1 MRIPEYQIYER
12 RSLHWVIRWGVRAV
26 VWSLVSLTLLM
37 GWWAKYVFDNA
48 EPFEGLHSGEHWI
61 SLEQLSPEARG
72 FVEVRWERPH
82 RELAWRVIWE
92 RHKFDHSLLLGS
104 RIIYWSSLTESQA
117 GELLVNCN
125 VPLAVQNQ
133 IGDSFTPPPPGEL
146 ALEDLLQCTWNPEWE
161 LERALNRLVERERI
175 TDHRRDELLF
185 KFCGHLP
192 PHLKADPEPQ
202 ELTDDIRWHCRE

>member
-12 RSLHWVIRWGVRAV
+12 RSLHWVIRWGIRAV
-26 VWSLVSLTLLM
+26 VWSFVSLTLLM

-72 FVEVRWERPH
+72 FVEVRWEHFEGKLTRT
-82 RELAWRVIWE
+82 VISDRGR
-92 RHKFDHSLLLGS
+92 RHDHLLYAGLMVWYRRMLPSQQKLQLGLNHHWGC
-104 RIIYWSSLTESQA
+104 WSA
-117 GELLVNCN
+117 DHCPDIV
-125 VPLAVQNQ
+125 A
-133 IGDSFTPPPPGEL
+133 PPPRRMT
-146 ALEDLLQCTWNPEWE
+146 LEDVLQSTWNPEWE
-161 LERALNRLVERERI
+161 LERALNRLVERKRM

-202 ELTDDIRWHCRE
+202 ELTDDIRRHCRE